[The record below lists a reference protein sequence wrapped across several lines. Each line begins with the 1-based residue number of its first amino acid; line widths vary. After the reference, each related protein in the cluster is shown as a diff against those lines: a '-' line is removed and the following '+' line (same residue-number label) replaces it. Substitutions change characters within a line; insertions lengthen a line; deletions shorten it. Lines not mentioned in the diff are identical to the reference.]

1 MLTKQN
7 SLIIGG
13 VIAIVILS
21 SSMFTVH
28 MTQNAVVLELSK
40 PKEIITEPG
49 LYFKIPFLQ
58 KVRYFSKQLLDNDS
72 NPTEVITKDK
82 KNLLVDN
89 FTMFKIV
96 DPLKFLETVRGER
109 SARARLDDII
119 YSELRVEIG
128 THDLRDIVTETRN
141 TIMAKVTREA
151 NIKAAEYGIEVVEV
165 RIKRTDLPPEVANS
179 IFNRMRTER
188 ERIAMEYRSEGKEE
202 ATKIRAETDKE
213 KTILVA
219 EAYKQEQIVRGE
231 GDALATKIYADAFNK
246 DQKFYTFM
254 RSMEAYKK
262 SLKTDTTLL
271 MSEDS
276 DFLGFLNKSK

>member
-1 MLTKQN
+1 MKKN
-7 SLIIGG
+7 ALIIGG

-49 LYFKIPFLQ
+49 LYFKIPFIQ

-89 FTMFKIV
+89 FTMFRIV

-109 SARARLDDII
+109 NARARLDDII

-128 THDLRDIVTETRN
+128 THDLHDVVTETRDS
-141 TIMAKVTREA
+141 IMAKVTKEA
-151 NIKAAEYGIEVVEV
+151 NVKAAEYGIEVVEV

-219 EAYKQEQIVRGE
+219 QAYKEEQIVRGE
-231 GDALATKIYADAFNK
+231 GDAQATKIYADAYSK

>member
-1 MLTKQN
+1 MKQN
-7 SLIIGG
+7 ALIIGG

-128 THDLRDIVTETRN
+128 THDLHDVVTETRDS
-141 TIMAKVTREA
+141 IMAKVTKEA

-219 EAYKQEQIVRGE
+219 EAYKEEQIVRGE
-231 GDALATKIYADAFNK
+231 GDAQATKIYADAFNK

-254 RSMEAYKK
+254 RSMEAYKQ

>member
-1 MLTKQN
+1 MKQN
-7 SLIIGG
+7 ALIIGG
-13 VIAIVILS
+13 VIASVILS

-49 LYFKIPFLQ
+49 LYFKLPFLQ

-128 THDLRDIVTETRN
+128 THDLHDVVTETRDS
-141 TIMAKVTREA
+141 IMAKVTKEA

-219 EAYKQEQIVRGE
+219 QAYKQEQIVRGE
-231 GDALATKIYADAFNK
+231 GDAQATKIYADAFNN

-271 MSEDS
+271 MSENS

>member
-128 THDLRDIVTETRN
+128 THDLHDVVTETRDS
-141 TIMAKVTREA
+141 IMAKVTREA
-151 NIKAAEYGIEVVEV
+151 NVKAAEYGIEVVEV

-219 EAYKQEQIVRGE
+219 QAYKQEQIVRGE
-231 GDALATKIYADAFNK
+231 GDAQATKIYADAFNK

-271 MSEDS
+271 MSEES